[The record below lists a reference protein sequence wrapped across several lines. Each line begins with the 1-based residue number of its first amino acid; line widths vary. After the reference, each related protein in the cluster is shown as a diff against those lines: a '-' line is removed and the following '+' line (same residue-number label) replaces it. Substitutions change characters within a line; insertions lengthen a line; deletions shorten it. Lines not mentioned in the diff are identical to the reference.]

1 MEKKNSLFR
10 VRSLSVLLALLA
22 ILLCAAPC
30 GARTIASEE
39 TLNVGASYPEQTLNE
54 YLVVRGTLNL
64 YPGAYVDETIYALAG
79 STVNIYGGE
88 LGDNSYIN
96 VFSGEPNAIVT
107 VYGTDFEVDNVPLE
121 PLAIQFTVDNTNGGE
136 LTGNYE
142 NGEYFE
148 LQFYG
153 AITMY
158 LQYLVPDVIIDIKP
172 GGNPNTINL
181 RSKGLL
187 PVAILSSEEIG
198 KEFDATTID
207 PSTVQLAGA
216 GVAVRGK
223 NNKYMAHKEDV
234 NGDGLTDLVVQIEI
248 KNLNP
253 DKLEDG
259 FAILA
264 GQTSDGVE
272 ITGSDK
278 IAIAPRGR

>member
-10 VRSLSVLLALLA
+10 VRSLSVLWALLA

-39 TLNVGASYPEQTLNE
+39 TLNVGAGYPEQILNE
-54 YLVVRGTLNL
+54 YLMVHGTLNL
-64 YPGAYVDETIYALAG
+64 YPGAYVDGAIYALAG
-79 STVNIYGGE
+79 STLNIYGGE

-96 VFSGEPNAIVT
+96 VFSGEPNAVVA
-107 VYGTDFEVDNVPLE
+107 VYGTDFAVDGLSLD
-121 PLAIQFTVDNTNGGE
+121 PLATEFTVDDTNGGR
-136 LTGNYE
+136 LTGTYE
-142 NGEYFE
+142 NHKSFE

-153 AITMY
+153 TIAIY
-158 LQYLVPDVIIDIKP
+158 LQYPGPDVLIDIKP

-187 PVAILSSEEIG
+187 PVAILSSEEVG
-198 KEFDATTID
+198 KEFDATTVD

-223 NNKYMAHKEDV
+223 NKYMAHKEDV

-248 KNLNP
+248 ENLNP

-259 FAILA
+259 SAILT
-264 GQTSDGVE
+264 GQTSNGIE

-278 IAIAPRGR
+278 IAVVPPAR

>member
-1 MEKKNSLFR
+1 MKKKNSLFK
-10 VRSLSVLLALLA
+10 VRSLSVLWALLA
-22 ILLCAAPC
+22 ILLCATPC
-30 GARTIASEE
+30 GARTIGSEE
-39 TLNVGASYPEQTLNE
+39 TLNVGAGYPDQILNE
-54 YLVVRGTLNL
+54 YLIVLGTLNL
-64 YPGAYVDETIYALAG
+64 YPGAYVDGAINALAG

-96 VFSGEPNAIVT
+96 VLSGEPNAVVT
-107 VYGTDFEVDNVPLE
+107 VYGTNFAVDNVLLD
-121 PLAIQFTVDNTNGGE
+121 PLATEFTVDDTNGGR
-136 LTGNYE
+136 LTGTYE
-142 NGEYFE
+142 NHKSFE

-153 AITMY
+153 TIAIY
-158 LQYLVPDVIIDIKP
+158 LQHPGPDVLIDIKP

-181 RSKGLL
+181 RSKGVL
-187 PVAILSSEEIG
+187 PVAILSSEEVG

-259 FAILA
+259 SAILTA
-264 GQTSDGVE
+264 QTSNGVE

-278 IAIAPRGR
+278 IAVVPRRR

>member
-10 VRSLSVLLALLA
+10 VRSLSVLWALLA

-39 TLNVGASYPEQTLNE
+39 TLNVGAGYPEQILNE
-54 YLVVRGTLNL
+54 YLMVHGTLNL
-64 YPGAYVDETIYALAG
+64 YPGAYVDGAIYALAG
-79 STVNIYGGE
+79 STLNIYGGE

-96 VFSGEPNAIVT
+96 VFSGEPNAVVA
-107 VYGTDFEVDNVPLE
+107 VYGTDFAVDGLSLD
-121 PLAIQFTVDNTNGGE
+121 PLATEFTVDDTNGGR
-136 LTGNYE
+136 LTGTYE
-142 NGEYFE
+142 NHKSFE

-153 AITMY
+153 TIAIY
-158 LQYLVPDVIIDIKP
+158 LQYPGPDVLIDIKP

-187 PVAILSSEEIG
+187 PVAILSSEEVG
-198 KEFDATTID
+198 KEFDATTVD

-223 NNKYMAHKEDV
+223 NKYMAHKEDV

-248 KNLNP
+248 ENLNP

-259 FAILA
+259 SAILT
-264 GQTSDGVE
+264 GQTSNGIE

-278 IAIAPRGR
+278 IAIVPPAR

>member
-1 MEKKNSLFR
+1 MEKKNSLYR
-10 VRSLSVLLALLA
+10 VRSLSVLWALLA

-30 GARTIASEE
+30 GARTIYSDE
-39 TLNVGASYPEQTLNE
+39 TLNVGTGYPEQTLNE
-54 YLVVRGTLNL
+54 FLIVLGTLNL
-64 YPGAYVDETIYALAG
+64 YPGAYVNGTINALSG
-79 STVNIYGGE
+79 STLNIYGGE

-96 VFSGEPNAIVT
+96 VFSGEPNAVVT
-107 VYGTDFEVDNVPLE
+107 VYGTGFEVDNVPLE
-121 PLAIQFTVDNTNGGE
+121 PLATQFIVDNTNGGE
-136 LTGNYE
+136 LTGTYE
-142 NGEYFE
+142 NGESFE

-158 LQYLVPDVIIDIKP
+158 LQYTIPDVLIDIKP

-181 RSKGLL
+181 RSKGVL
-187 PVAILSSEEIG
+187 PVAILSSEEVG

-259 FAILA
+259 SAILTA
-264 GQTSDGVE
+264 QTSNGVE
-272 ITGSDK
+272 ITGTDK
-278 IAIAPRGR
+278 IATLPRGR

>member
-10 VRSLSVLLALLA
+10 VRSLSVLWALLA

-39 TLNVGASYPEQTLNE
+39 TLNVGAGYPEQILNE
-54 YLVVRGTLNL
+54 YLMVHGTLNL
-64 YPGAYVDETIYALAG
+64 YPGAYVDGAIYALAG
-79 STVNIYGGE
+79 STLNIYGGE

-96 VFSGEPNAIVT
+96 VFSGEPNAVVA
-107 VYGTDFEVDNVPLE
+107 VYGMDFAVDGLSLD
-121 PLAIQFTVDNTNGGE
+121 PLATEFTVDDTNGGR
-136 LTGNYE
+136 LTGTYE
-142 NGEYFE
+142 NHKSFE

-153 AITMY
+153 TIAIY
-158 LQYLVPDVIIDIKP
+158 LQYPGPDVLIDIKP

-187 PVAILSSEEIG
+187 PVAILSSEEVG
-198 KEFDATTID
+198 KEFDATTVD

-223 NNKYMAHKEDV
+223 NKYMVHKEDV

-248 KNLNP
+248 ENLNP

-259 FAILA
+259 SAILT
-264 GQTSDGVE
+264 GQTSNGIE

-278 IAIAPRGR
+278 IAIVPPAR

>member
-1 MEKKNSLFR
+1 MKKKNSLFR
-10 VRSLSVLLALLA
+10 VRSLSVLWALLA

-30 GARTIASEE
+30 GARTIYSEE
-39 TLNVGASYPEQTLNE
+39 TLNVGAGYPEQTLNE
-54 YLVVRGTLNL
+54 YLIVLGTLNL
-64 YPGAYVDETIYALAG
+64 YPGAYVDGKISALAG
-79 STVNIYGGE
+79 STLNIYGGE
-88 LGDNSYIN
+88 LGDNSYIT
-96 VFSGEPNAIVT
+96 VFSGDPNAVVT
-107 VYGTDFEVDNVPLE
+107 VYGTGFEVDGVSLE
-121 PLAIQFTVDNTNGGE
+121 PLATQFTVDNTNGGE

-153 AITMY
+153 AIAMY
-158 LQYLVPDVIIDIKP
+158 LQYPVPDVLIDIKP

-181 RSKGLL
+181 RSKGVL
-187 PVAILSSEEIG
+187 PVAILSSEEVG
-198 KEFDATTID
+198 KEFDATTVD

-223 NNKYMAHKEDV
+223 NKYMAHKEDV

-259 FAILA
+259 SAILTA
-264 GQTSDGVE
+264 QTSNGIE

-278 IAIAPRGR
+278 IAIVPRGR

>member
-1 MEKKNSLFR
+1 MEKKNSLFK
-10 VRSLSVLLALLA
+10 VRSLSVLSALLA

-30 GARTIASEE
+30 GARTIYSEE
-39 TLNVGASYPEQTLNE
+39 TLNVGAGYPEQTLNE
-54 YLVVRGTLNL
+54 FLIVLGTLNL
-64 YPGAYVDETIYALAG
+64 YPGAYVDGAINALAG
-79 STVNIYGGE
+79 STLNIYGGE

-96 VFSGEPNAIVT
+96 VFSGEPNAVVT
-107 VYGTDFEVDNVPLE
+107 VYGTGFELDGLPLE
-121 PLAIQFTVDNTNGGE
+121 PSSTRFTVDDTNGGE

-142 NGEYFE
+142 NGEYFK

-158 LQYLVPDVIIDIKP
+158 LQYPVPDVLIDIKP

-181 RSKGLL
+181 RSKGVL
-187 PVAILSSEEIG
+187 PVAILSSEKAG

-223 NNKYMAHKEDV
+223 NKYMAHKEDV
-234 NGDGLTDLVVQIEI
+234 NGDGLTDMVVQIEI

-259 FAILA
+259 SAILTA
-264 GQTSDGVE
+264 QTSNGVE

-278 IAIAPRGR
+278 ISVVPRRR

>member
-10 VRSLSVLLALLA
+10 VRSLSVLWALLA

-30 GARTIASEE
+30 GARIVASEE
-39 TLNVGASYPEQTLNE
+39 TLNVGADYPEQTLNE
-54 YLVVRGTLNL
+54 YLMVRGTLNL
-64 YPGAYVDETIYALAG
+64 YLGSYVDGTIYALAG

-88 LGDNSYIN
+88 LGDNSYIS
-96 VFSGEPNAIVT
+96 VFSGKPNAVVT
-107 VYGTDFEVDNVPLE
+107 VYGTDFAMDGVPLD
-121 PLAIQFTVDNTNGGE
+121 PLATEFTVDDTYGGR
-136 LTGNYE
+136 LTGTYE
-142 NGEYFE
+142 NRKSFE
-148 LQFYG
+148 LQFYS
-153 AITMY
+153 AIAMY
-158 LQYLVPDVIIDIKP
+158 LQHPSPDVLIDIKP

-187 PVAILSSEEIG
+187 PVAIFSSEEAG
-198 KEFDATTID
+198 KEFDATTVD

-223 NNKYMAHKEDV
+223 NKYMAHKEDV

-248 KNLNP
+248 ENLNP

-278 IAIAPRGR
+278 IAIVRPGR